1 MHYHI
6 QSQGVVNGSAYMN
19 FRNATDSLFDTVS
32 HADLAKALGVSVP
45 SIRQARL
52 AEGSKARRS
61 PPDGWERAV
70 ISLAERRIRRYQ
82 MLIGRLGK
90 HHKEDRIELG
100 REQLRD

>member
-1 MHYHI
+1 MD
-6 QSQGVVNGSAYMN
+6 

-52 AEGSKARRS
+52 GEASKARRS
-61 PPDGWERAV
+61 PPDGWEKAV
-70 ISLAERRIRRYQ
+70 ISLAERRIRKYQ

-90 HHKEDRIELG
+90 PQKGDKTDHSPVDVNP
-100 REQLRD
+100 